1 MAKHILEYISDAI
14 LSIENGN
21 FETENKYI
29 KRVATYL
36 GDLTPVQTVLF
47 LVVFELTSSGAN
59 FTTFDSI
66 AAYTRKT
73 HAGILRYIADFRVL
87 AEKGFFEIN
96 TIINGDEELENSSF
110 RIRKDIVGAI
120 IENKSVK
127 KMFSKT
133 SASNKKS
140 LRKISKEDVFE
151 DIFGTGADDMSPFNG
166 QPVIDENLFR
176 IYDNNQEFAGACGSV
191 LLAVLNSK
199 ADAPADKDVI
209 AKRVKEIERIKGL
222 EMLNRHLSIVHEMKG
237 FSFIE
242 RVVFYQQCDFT
253 QNVGGRQIFMKPLQ
267 LILQT
272 DAEVAEWISK
282 FLNGEC
288 KIVTEGFITIDRAED
303 LADYTIFLGDRGTE
317 LLFGKNL
324 CEPFKI
330 KKKEEDLKKKGNI
343 KAPEDIVGK
352 ELVFCKKTQEQYDE
366 INYVLQEKNYQ
377 RLVKNLKEAKLL
389 SGLTCLF
396 FGESGTGKTESSL
409 QLAKASGRK
418 IISVN
423 IEDTKS
429 QWYAESEKKIAEVF
443 DNYYEVAAKEK
454 LKPILLFNEAD
465 AVFANRVRSATG
477 TEQTDNRIIDILL
490 NKLDTWEGILFA
502 TTNNQDYL
510 DKAFYRRFLYKMEF
524 EFPDEDVRYKLLMT
538 KIPGIKENEA
548 KKLAKMR
555 LSGSNID
562 NIVKKLCI
570 AKLKHK
576 QTFELMERLC
586 EEELSL
592 TGNKKSVGFT
602 NA

>member
-1 MAKHILEYISDAI
+1 MARHILESISDAI

-21 FETENKYI
+21 FETENKHV
-29 KRVATYL
+29 KRVAAYL
-36 GDLTPVQTVLF
+36 GDLTPVQTVFF
-47 LVVFELTSSGAN
+47 LIIFELTSSGAN
-59 FTTFDSI
+59 FITFDSI
-66 AAYTRKT
+66 SIYTKKT
-73 HAGILRYIADFRVL
+73 HAEILRYIADLRIL

-96 TIINGDEELENSSF
+96 AIINGDEELENSSF
-110 RIRKDIVGAI
+110 RIRKEIVAAI
-120 IENKSVK
+120 LENKSVK
-127 KMFSKT
+127 KMLSKVP
-133 SASNKKS
+133 ASYKKS
-140 LRKISKEDVFE
+140 SGKVSKDEVIE
-151 DIFGTGADDMSPFNG
+151 DIFGLGPDGMPPFGG
-166 QPVIDENLFR
+166 QPVIDENLIR
-176 IYDNNQEFAGACGSV
+176 IYENNQEFAGACGSI

-199 ADAPADKDVI
+199 SDAPFDKAAMD
-209 AKRVKEIERIKGL
+209 KRVKEIERIKGL
-222 EMLNRHLSIVHEMKG
+222 EMLNKHLSIVQEIKN
-237 FSFIE
+237 FSFVE
-242 RVVFYQQCDFT
+242 RVVYYQQCDFT
-253 QNVGGRQIFMKPLQ
+253 QNVGGRQIFIKPLQ
-267 LILQT
+267 LVLQT
-272 DAEVAEWISK
+272 DSEVAEWISR

-288 KIVTEGFITIDRAED
+288 KIVTEGYLVIDKADD
-303 LADYTIFLGDRGTE
+303 LADYTLFLGEKGTE
-317 LLFGKNL
+317 LLFGKKL
-324 CEPFKI
+324 CGPFNI
-330 KKKEEDLKKKGNI
+330 KSKEDDSKKKGNV
-343 KAPEDIVGK
+343 KSPEDIIEK
-352 ELVFCKKTQEQYDE
+352 ELLFCKKTQEQYDE

-377 RLVKNLKEAKLL
+377 RLVKNLTEAKLL

-443 DNYYEVAAKEK
+443 ENYYEIASKEK

-490 NKLDTWEGILFA
+490 NKLDTWDGILFA

-510 DKAFYRRFLYKMEF
+510 DKAFYRRFLYKIEF
-524 EFPDEDVRYKLLMT
+524 EFPDEDVRYRLLMS
-538 KIPGIKENEA
+538 KIPGIKEAEA

-562 NIVKKLCI
+562 NVVKKLCI

-576 QTFELMERLC
+576 QTFELIERLC

-592 TGNKKSVGFT
+592 TGNKKSVGFA